1 MHLRPHTIEDQ
12 GPVLPLTDKFRI
24 AYETDN
30 WKKFAY
36 KWSLTD
42 CQICYPEL
50 ICNQVSK

>member
-30 WKKFAY
+30 LY
-36 KWSLTD
+36 KLGLSI
-42 CQICYPEL
+42 CQINYPEVTGNWL
-50 ICNQVSK
+50 